1 MAAGRDVAEL
11 HELTALLHTQ
21 ATIGWLRTAGA
32 SMDLREQAALL
43 ARRSAEERD
52 TPTTLG
58 LAAAGAVRVMLST
71 GAFDLAQAELD
82 SVTVPTTPPK

>member
-1 MAAGRDVAEL
+1 MNS
-11 HELTALLHTQ
+11 
-21 ATIGWLRTAGA
+21 AT
-32 SMDLREQAALL
+32 AALCAPR
-43 ARRSAEERD
+43 ARQWTCASRPRCWPRSAEERD

-82 SVTVPTTPPK
+82 SVTVPTTTRR